1 MIVLTNR
8 LPICLHFR
16 RYVHSKLALKKM
28 ISLGVEV
35 PLPLRHKKKT
45 LGDGDKVYFEGFEIK
60 NLEKSVSPEE
70 SESDTRVHV
79 PFITDGSVISPAT
92 DRDLI
97 ETSHVLTDGLC
108 GAPVMDEHGFVAG
121 IVEGI
126 VPTDHDNPFLAG
138 AGATVTS
145 SAIHNF
151 LDQSEELMMKKILP
165 ESLINKLYHA
175 RKAIQKRG
183 GTIPADFFES
193 VIHSKVGETFSEEEK
208 NKLVKIVE
216 DVSFGKDFEINF
228 NDLEKMA
235 NRMKDD
241 RQAEEEKENSNREKK

>member
-1 MIVLTNR
+1 
-8 LPICLHFR
+8 
-16 RYVHSKLALKKM
+16 
-28 ISLGVEV
+28 
-35 PLPLRHKKKT
+35 
-45 LGDGDKVYFEGFEIK
+45 
-60 NLEKSVSPEE
+60 
-70 SESDTRVHV
+70 
-79 PFITDGSVISPAT
+79 
-92 DRDLI
+92 
-97 ETSHVLTDGLC
+97 
-108 GAPVMDEHGFVAG
+108 
-121 IVEGI
+121 
-126 VPTDHDNPFLAG
+126 
-138 AGATVTS
+138 
-145 SAIHNF
+145 
-151 LDQSEELMMKKILP
+151 MMKKILP